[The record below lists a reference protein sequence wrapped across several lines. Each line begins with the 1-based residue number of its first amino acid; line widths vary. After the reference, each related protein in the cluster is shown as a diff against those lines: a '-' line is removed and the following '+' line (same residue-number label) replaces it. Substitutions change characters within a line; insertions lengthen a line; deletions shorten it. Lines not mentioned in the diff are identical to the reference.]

1 MQLVLLS
8 KRIDPQLFD
17 SRLFKIKVVSKDTFL
32 PDFMIK
38 SNAFFYCDE
47 SEQQQRQQLEAMR
60 LISTRFARVYVLV
73 SNPLPFFQSSM
84 DTYNN
89 VVVFMVPGD
98 VNYISTVVQSIL
110 PLIIALQAKP
120 TPGPTPTNDIR
131 QTTMNYA
138 TDKATETF
146 TVSKSLEAL
155 SNSISLSTGV
165 EETKIFQVLQTA
177 GSLQSLSV
185 LSREML
191 RDQYYCTTQEAA
203 ILAKFFSSEEVE
215 APTYLEDSPL

>member
-8 KRIDPQLFD
+8 KRIDPSLFD
-17 SRLFKIKVVSKDTFL
+17 SRLFKIKVVSKDNFL

-47 SEQQQRQQLEAMR
+47 SKQQQRQQLEAMR
-60 LISTRFARVYVLV
+60 SISKRFARVYVLV
-73 SNPLPFFQSSM
+73 SNPLPFFQSAM

-98 VNYISTVVQSIL
+98 VNYMSTVLQSIL
-110 PLIIALQAKP
+110 PLVIALSTAGS
-120 TPGPTPTNDIR
+120 TPSNDIR
-131 QTTMNYA
+131 QSTMNYA

-155 SNSISLSTGV
+155 GNSISLSTGV

-203 ILAKFFSSEEVE
+203 ILAKFFSSMEVE
-215 APTYLEDSPL
+215 APTYM

>member
-8 KRIDPQLFD
+8 KRIDPSLFD
-17 SRLFKIKVVSKDTFL
+17 SRLFKIKVVSKDNFL

-47 SEQQQRQQLEAMR
+47 SKQQQRQQLEAMR
-60 LISTRFARVYVLV
+60 SISKRFARVYVLV
-73 SNPLPFFQSSM
+73 SNPLPFFQSAM

-98 VNYISTVVQSIL
+98 VNYMSTAGS
-110 PLIIALQAKP
+110 
-120 TPGPTPTNDIR
+120 TPSNDIR

-155 SNSISLSTGV
+155 GNSISLSTGV

-191 RDQYYCTTQEAA
+191 RDQYNCTTQEAA
-203 ILAKFFSSEEVE
+203 ILAKFFSSMEVE
-215 APTYLEDSPL
+215 APTYM